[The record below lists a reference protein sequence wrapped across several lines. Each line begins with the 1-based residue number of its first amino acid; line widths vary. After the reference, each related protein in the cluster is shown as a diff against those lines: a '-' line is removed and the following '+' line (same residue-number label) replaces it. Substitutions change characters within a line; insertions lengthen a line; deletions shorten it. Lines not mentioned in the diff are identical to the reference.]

1 MSDRKQKLYN
11 DIVKKIKKQA
21 QKETEKTPVSITEVK
36 NVKNLFKINQNI
48 LWNYLQK
55 KETF

>member
-21 QKETEKTPVSITEVK
+21 QKETEKTPVSIKEVK

>member
-21 QKETEKTPVSITEVK
+21 QKETEKTPVSIKEVK
-36 NVKNLFKINQNI
+36 NVKNLFKVNQNI

-55 KETF
+55 KEIF